1 VAAMSWKRGNK
12 GGSLDHI
19 VTWNLPPESSAGV
32 LGARWKKVG
41 TEIPT
46 GCTELDHPELA
57 ERLAYTVAFEKHEP
71 QSLRL
76 QDLTAQ
82 NVVRVG
88 EHVYQLVT
96 LGHVE
101 WLGGPQHDHARVG
114 FRIAPQVLAH
124 NTRHVMIR
132 CLLMSRLMSR

>member
-1 VAAMSWKRGNK
+1 MHWERVDELLADFESTTRGCLMSPSTMSWKRGNK
-12 GGSLDHI
+12 GARLDHI

-32 LGARWKKVG
+32 LGARWRKVG

-57 ERLAYTVAFEKHEP
+57 ERLAYTVAFEKHEL

-82 NVVRVG
+82 SVVRVG
-88 EHVYQLVT
+88 EHVWVT
-96 LGHVE
+96 
-101 WLGGPQHDHARVG
+101 QMARVTG
-114 FRIAPQVLAH
+114 WRE
-124 NTRHVMIR
+124 
-132 CLLMSRLMSR
+132 